1 MNIQTRA
8 TLLFSI
14 LTSLV
19 VLLFS
24 GFMYGIIDHYAF
36 EDFYKRLE
44 TRVNIAADLHLQTNT
59 SVTDRQ
65 KIRQLRQEYL
75 EKLKDEKT
83 YLVEMPAGNSLAK
96 VNLGGLPPEFVE
108 EVLDNQSARFRK
120 DHTFYAGQLQQAR
133 GKTYLV
139 AVSAYEPYWLQEVT
153 KLSNVLV
160 AGFLILVVI
169 VYLIGRRF
177 TWHTFKPVRDIIKNV
192 QGITA
197 ENLNLRLP
205 LSDNKDELTELAE
218 TFNDMLTRLETA
230 FETQNNFV
238 SNASHELR
246 TPLTII
252 KGEAELTLA
261 SPGLSQ
267 EQRQSVEVILQEAQ
281 VLRDILT
288 SLLGMAQSGF
298 DGKKQN
304 WELLRMDELL
314 WLVKASADQLYPG
327 NNIRLDYDQLPED
340 ERLLQV
346 QGNENLLK
354 LALSNIMMNACK
366 YSHNQEVAVRLQPER
381 DTITVV
387 VQDKGIGIPEEE
399 LPYVFVPFFRASNTT
414 DFEGHGVGLPL
425 ALNIIRLHRGS
436 IGISTREGAG
446 TEMRIL
452 LPVAPASVFS

>member
-14 LTSLV
+14 LTSMV

-24 GFMYGIIDHYAF
+24 GFMYGIINHYAF

-59 SVTDRQ
+59 SVKDRQ
-65 KIRQLRQEYL
+65 KIQQLRQEYL

-83 YLVEMPAGNSLAK
+83 YLVEIPAGNSLGKGDHA
-96 VNLGGLPPEFVE
+96 GLPSEFVE
-108 EVLDNQSARFRK
+108 EVIANGKARFRK
-120 DHTFYAGQLQQAR
+120 DHTFYAGHLQLAR

-139 AVSAYEPYWLQEVT
+139 SVSAREPFWLQEIN
-153 KLSNVLV
+153 KLSRILIV
-160 AGFLILVVI
+160 GFLILVGI

-205 LSDNKDELTELAE
+205 LSNNKDELTELAQ

-261 SPGLSQ
+261 SPGLSP

-281 VLRDILT
+281 VLRDILA

-304 WELLRMDELL
+304 WEMLRLDELL

-327 NNIRLDYDQLPED
+327 NNIRLDYNSLPED

-366 YSHNQEVAVRLQPER
+366 YSHNQEVTVRLQPEN

-452 LPVAPASVFS
+452 LPVAPASASS